1 MEAPEFVYIPE
12 FVDVSD
18 NPWDGRTRYGVHLT
32 LESALKALAFFG
44 EEGDPMV
51 ATPEEQEAE
60 DGTCAYMVHMKSEEP
75 DDDGGIWI
83 FKEKVT
89 IPESGS
95 DA

>member
-1 MEAPEFVYIPE
+1 MTAPEFVYIPE
-12 FVDVSD
+12 YVDSTD

-32 LESALKALAFFG
+32 LESALVALQFFG
-44 EEGDPMV
+44 DEGDPMV
-51 ATPEEQEAE
+51 ATPGEAE
-60 DGTCAYMVHMKSEEP
+60 PENGERAYMVHHQSEEP
-75 DDDGGIWI
+75 DDDGEIWI